1 MTNLLLGKEK
11 ASDAVIMNN
20 EAVQSD
26 RVPMRELREVSQMQE
41 KPSPKL
47 QPHNVH
53 THDIRI
59 QQPK

>member
-1 MTNLLLGKEK
+1 MTNLLLGKER

-20 EAVQSD
+20 EVVQNE
-26 RVPMRELREVSQMQE
+26 RVPMRELREVSQMHE

-47 QPHNVH
+47 QPSNAH